1 MAYLHVRAESLD
13 KPMPELVED
22 AFTRLGAE
30 GASAATAAT
39 AGGGGGGGQQQQ
51 GGGGAGGDEGP
62 VFEDQE
68 TRGFYES
75 LPDVK

>member
-1 MAYLHVRAESLD
+1 MPTFICNSTESLD
-13 KPMPELVED
+13 KPLPELMED

-30 GASAATAAT
+30 GAGAGAAALTGSQAA
-39 AGGGGGGGQQQQ
+39 QQQ
-51 GGGGAGGDEGP
+51 GGAQDDGP

-68 TRGFYES
+68 TRVFYES